1 MILLFALV
9 LLALVLTGFDALHGA
24 DTSPELFD
32 RDPDAKTGVA
42 DPRDSLKR

>member
-32 RDPDAKTGVA
+32 RDPDAQPGIP
-42 DPRDSLKR
+42 DQRDSL